1 MFKQI
6 RPIFKN
12 WS

>member
-6 RPIFKN
+6 R
-12 WS
+12 